1 METQLIWFYVQSPTI
16 NVTALMSYLCFEL
29 GTICATVKG
38 FLRASLQDLR
48 SRLEELVPLQRVRVP
63 FILHLNASFI
73 IIEKCT
79 LKVIWAKLEPAFCG
93 VLVIWRANVKDS
105 KQERLKEIKKKY
117 GKVSLGDTTVDMV
130 CYTVL
135 SCP

>member
-1 METQLIWFYVQSPTI
+1 
-16 NVTALMSYLCFEL
+16 MSYLCFEL

-79 LKVIWAKLEPAFCG
+79 LKVIWPKLEPAFCG